1 MESWTRA
8 VIANRK
14 KVILLWLI
22 IFAFGAYGASHVGE
36 LLTNR
41 FSVPGS
47 EAERGRDLLTEN
59 FNDRGDGAFTL
70 VFQSR
75 RPIVVAPAEAAA
87 GGRPRLLVPTFRHQ
101 AADATARA
109 ASVVQGAKPGPVLYA
124 SPHVAYAQINTPLEN
139 EDAAK
144 KTADIRAAIPTIA
157 GVNTYLS
164 GFPAINH
171 DTQKIYNEDLAKGEM
186 IAIPIALLVMAFMF
200 GTLGGI
206 AVPFAFAAVTIPTT
220 LGGVWIFAH
229 FMDMAIYVTN
239 IVTLIGLAIAIDY
252 SMLIVFRYREELE
265 KRDSPHEALVEAMKT
280 AGRATLF
287 SGAVVAV
294 GLALLVFMPLPF
306 MRSMGVG
313 GLLVPLV
320 SIVASAT
327 FLPAL
332 LAMMGTKVNRLRVIP
347 RSILQHRAEGRTGIW
362 TRLARSIMRRPIPY
376 LVVAGGL
383 MIGLALPALGL
394 HVTSGDNR
402 GVPLNKESTR
412 GFALLRDTLG
422 PGALAPNQIVI
433 NTGRPGG
440 AYAPA
445 VIAAENR
452 LVAQLRRDPEVKPAT
467 ILTPSA
473 LPPGPAGR
481 AIAERNNLVDAAGQ
495 IAQVRVAG
503 HGDSGTTA
511 AQDLVHRIRDT
522 YIPRAGF
529 GDAEVVLTGAP
540 AFGVDFI
547 DTAYGAFP
555 WLVLAVLVL
564 SYLLLLRAF
573 RSLILPLKAVL
584 LNLLSVSAT
593 YGVLVL
599 VFQEGLHSGLGLQGT
614 PQIEGWIP
622 IFLFAMLF
630 GLSMDYEVFL
640 LSRIREE
647 WDRRH
652 DNEEAVAYG
661 LEHTGRIITAA
672 ALIMIAA
679 FAGFTAGSF
688 VGLQE
693 FGVGLSAAILLDATI
708 VRAILVPALMKLLGD
723 WNWYLPRR
731 VERVLERTRR
741 HRPVEAGAE

>member
-1 MESWTRA
+1 MERWTRA
-8 VIANRK
+8 VISNRK
-14 KVILLWLI
+14 KVLLAWLVL
-22 IFAFGAYGASHVGE
+22 FAFGGYGASHLGD
-36 LLTNR
+36 LLSNR

-47 EAERGRDLLTEN
+47 DAERGLDLAKEH
-59 FNDRGDGAFTL
+59 FNERGDGAFTL
-70 VFQSR
+70 VFQTA
-75 RPIVVAPAEAAA
+75 RPVAGTPRFRAEAGRAA
-87 GGRPRLLVPTFRHQ
+87 RQG
-101 AADATARA
+101 ATAIDE
-109 ASVVQGAKPGPVLYA
+109 AKVGPVLLA
-124 SPHVAYAQINTPLEN
+124 SPHLAYVQINTPLEN
-139 EDAAK
+139 QDAAK
-144 KTADIRAAIPTIA
+144 QTPDVRAATPQLPGTTA
-157 GVNTYLS
+157 YLS

-171 DTQKIYNEDLAKGEM
+171 DTQKIYNEDLGKGEL

-206 AVPFAFAAVTIPTT
+206 AVPFAFAAVTIPST
-220 LGGVWIFAH
+220 LGAVWVVAH
-229 FMDMAIYVTN
+229 YMDMAIYVTN

-252 SMLIVFRYREELE
+252 SMLVVFRYREELE
-265 KRDSPHEALVEAMKT
+265 KEHDSPQEALVETMKT

-294 GLALLVFMPLPF
+294 GLALLVFMPVPF

-313 GLLVPLV
+313 GLLVPLF
-320 SIVASAT
+320 SIAASAT

-332 LAMMGTKVNRLRVIP
+332 LAVMGWRVNRLRVIP
-347 RSILQHRAEGRTGIW
+347 RSILEHRAEGRAGAW
-362 TRLARSIMRRPIPY
+362 SRLARSIMRRPVLY

-383 MIGLALPALGL
+383 MIGLALPALNL
-394 HVTSGDNR
+394 HLTSGDNR
-402 GVPLNKESTR
+402 GVPLSKESTR
-412 GFALLRDTLG
+412 GFALLRETLG
-422 PGALAPNQIVI
+422 PGALAPNQVLIDS
-433 NTGRPGG
+433 GRRGG
-440 AYAPA
+440 AFAPA
-445 VIAAENR
+445 VRAAEAR
-452 LVAQLRRDPEVKPAT
+452 LVAELRRDPEVKPAT
-467 ILTPSA
+467 ILSPSL
-473 LPPGPAGR
+473 LPPGPRGR
-481 AIAERNNLVDAAGQ
+481 ALAVHDGLIDSRGEVAQ
-495 IAQVRVAG
+495 IRVAG
-503 HGDSGTTA
+503 EADSGTAA

-522 YIPRAGF
+522 YIPAARF
-529 GDAEVVLTGAP
+529 GQAEVVLTGAP
-540 AFGVDFI
+540 AFGVDFV
-547 DTAYGAFP
+547 DLAYGAFP
-555 WLVLAVLVL
+555 WLVVAVLIL
-564 SYLLLLRAF
+564 TYLLLLRAF
-573 RSLILPLKAVL
+573 RSVVLPLKAVL

-599 VFQEGLHSGLGLQGT
+599 VFEEGLHSALGLQSS

-679 FAGFTAGSF
+679 FSGFTAGSF

-723 WNWYLPRR
+723 WNWYLPKR

-741 HRPVEAGAE
+741 HRPVEVEG

>member
-1 MESWTRA
+1 MERWARG

-14 KVILLWLI
+14 KIIAGWLVL
-22 IFAFGAYGASHVGE
+22 FALGGYGASHLGD
-36 LLTNR
+36 LLSNR
-41 FSVPGS
+41 FRVPGS
-47 EAERGRDLLTEN
+47 DSERGLELLKQR
-59 FNDRGDGAFTL
+59 FNERGDGAFTL
-70 VFQSR
+70 VFQTEK
-75 RPIVVAPAEAAA
+75 PITGTAAFRAEAT
-87 GGRPRLLVPTFRHQ
+87 R
-101 AADATARA
+101 ATAQ
-109 ASVVQGAKPGPVLYA
+109 ASAVVTGAKPGPVLRA
-124 SPHVAYAQINTPLEN
+124 SPTIAYAQINTPLEN
-139 EDAAK
+139 QDAAK
-144 KTADIRAAIPTIA
+144 ETPAIRAATPQLPGTT
-157 GVNTYLS
+157 TYLS

-171 DTQKIYNEDLAKGEM
+171 DTQKIYNEDLGRGEM
-186 IAIPIALLVMAFMF
+186 IAIPVALLVMLFMF

-206 AVPFAFAAVTIPTT
+206 AVPFAFAAVTIPST
-220 LGGVWIFAH
+220 LGAVYIVAH

-239 IVTLIGLAIAIDY
+239 IVTLIGFAIAVDY
-252 SMLIVFRYREELE
+252 SMLVVFRYREELE
-265 KRDSPHEALVEAMKT
+265 KTDQPREALVQTMKT

-287 SGAVVAV
+287 SGGVVAV

-313 GLLVPLV
+313 GLLVPLF
-320 SIVASAT
+320 SIAASAT

-332 LAMMGTKVNRLRVIP
+332 LAVMGTKVNRFRVIP
-347 RSILQHRAEGRTGIW
+347 KRIIQNRASGRPGAW
-362 TRLARSIMRRPIPY
+362 SRLARSIMRRPVLYI
-376 LVVAGGL
+376 VVAGGL
-383 MIGLALPALGL
+383 MVGLALPALNL
-394 HVTSGDNR
+394 HLTSGDNR
-402 GVPLNKESTR
+402 GVPLTRESTR
-412 GFALLRDTLG
+412 GFALLRETLG
-422 PGALAPNQIVI
+422 AGALAPNQIVI
-433 NTGRPGG
+433 ETGRPGG
-440 AYAPA
+440 AESPQ

-452 LVAQLRRDPEVKPAT
+452 LVAELRGDPQVEAST
-467 ILTPSA
+467 ILSPSL
-473 LPPGPAGR
+473 LPPGPRGR
-481 AIAERNNLVDAAGQ
+481 ALAERNSLLDPSGQ
-495 IAQVRVAG
+495 IAQIRVAG
-503 HGDSGTTA
+503 EGDSGTKE

-522 YIPRAGF
+522 YIP
-529 GDAEVVLTGAP
+529 DARFPSGSEVILTGAP
-540 AFGVDFI
+540 AFGVDFVDI
-547 DTAYGAFP
+547 AYGAFP
-555 WLVLAVLVL
+555 WLVLAVLIL

-573 RSLILPLKAVL
+573 RSVVLPLKAVL

-599 VFQEGLHSGLGLQGT
+599 VFQEGLHSSLGLEGT

-723 WNWYLPRR
+723 WNWYLPKR

-741 HRPVEAGAE
+741 HPIEAEG